1 MESDNI
7 VFFDGYCNLC
17 NQSVDFLIRH
27 DKKRKL
33 KYASQQSEFALQFF
47 LKHKYDIMQSDSF
60 IFFRNWKFYNR
71 STAFFQVMRVLG
83 FPYNLLYVF
92 IVFPRFLRDLV
103 YDWIAKNRYKWFGK
117 RETCRLPTAEEKSL
131 FLE

>member
-33 KYASQQSEFALQFF
+33 KYASQQSEFSLQFF
-47 LKHKYDIMQSDSF
+47 FKHKYDILQADSF
-60 IFFRNWKFYNR
+60 IFFRNGKFYNR

-83 FPYNLLYVF
+83 FPYNLLWVF

-117 RETCRLPTAEEKSL
+117 RETCRLPTTEEKSL